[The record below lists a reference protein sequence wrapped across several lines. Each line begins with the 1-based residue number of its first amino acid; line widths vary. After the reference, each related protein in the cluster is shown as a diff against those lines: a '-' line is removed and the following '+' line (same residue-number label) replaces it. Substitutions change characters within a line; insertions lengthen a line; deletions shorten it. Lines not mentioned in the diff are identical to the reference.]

1 MPGNPRRN
9 NEGIAAMQ
17 LNPRYETEVQPGLV
31 KTGLEGQAGQ
41 PVNPRISEYQSPL

>member
-1 MPGNPRRN
+1 
-9 NEGIAAMQ
+9 MQ

-41 PVNPRISEYQSPL
+41 PVNPRISDIRVSIAAIKRSRLS